1 MPRGAMALTH
11 KSSLIDIALS
21 PTSTYYMSS
30 DQRIPHVRVITHLPP
45 PKDRQQLTQCL
56 RHILSYYLQCPY
68 EVDICSSV
76 DMPPGNFTKK
86 VDFLAIK
93 MTAAHNTFI
102 QGINAIVHHAPT
114 VNEDNSWCSALQCS
128 AISTIITLSKKRKG
142 TLSESIEQH
151 KDFLPGVEALEEWC
165 KKVQKSKEVYD
176 ANVLLGLVDAFG
188 DAMIAHLASEISTLD
203 RDVIQAKFTIA
214 ELDAI
219 EAEFKKRALGLLDIY
234 IGYWRQLTSIRR
246 CQYV

>member
-1 MPRGAMALTH
+1 MPAPYPLLISNVLMKLTF
-11 KSSLIDIALS
+11 A
-21 PTSTYYMSS
+21 P
-30 DQRIPHVRVITHLPP
+30 R
-45 PKDRQQLTQCL
+45 
-56 RHILSYYLQCPY
+56 
-68 EVDICSSV
+68 
-76 DMPPGNFTKK
+76 
-86 VDFLAIK
+86 K

-128 AISTIITLSKKRKG
+128 AISTIITSSKKRKG

-176 ANVLLGLVDAFG
+176 ANVLLGL
-188 DAMIAHLASEISTLD
+188 EISTLD

-234 IGYWRQLTSIRR
+234 TSLPMSLRMRADR
-246 CQYV
+246 CALAVPLKWATRWWYSSKHSEAWEFGPMDFSGKERVKF